1 MFLPHKCPTIWGIL
15 FLFEMTT
22 LHFSSILNI
31 FIRNGMDLA
40 ENLANILGNLNF
52 LWENEININIV
63 IV

>member
-15 FLFEMTT
+15 SLFKMTT
-22 LHFSSILNI
+22 LHFNSILNI

-52 LWENEININIV
+52 LRENEINTIL
-63 IV
+63 